1 MKTNISLII
10 NDDKKKLRK
19 RTDSILPSI
28 LIVIVS
34 AVYNNDSLYLFRAL
48 VTYLPT
54 YLLPTYLKTFMFL
67 MSSPTASLRLRSRF
81 PKYLVTC
88 NNLCKKILSK
98 RQCYVPILSKYVDY
112 FSGNIYLR

>member
-81 PKYLVTC
+81 PISLLATICAKNSIKTTMLRA
-88 NNLCKKILSK
+88 NFIKIRGL
-98 RQCYVPILSKYVDY
+98 
-112 FSGNIYLR
+112 F